1 MSIQIQQVT
10 DKSTMRK
17 FVNFQNQLYK
27 GVPWF
32 VPKLFTDEMAT
43 LDPDRNPAF
52 QFCEAACYLA
62 YKDGKIAGRVA
73 AIVNRRANEKWGHQ
87 EVRYGWFD
95 FIDDPEV
102 SKALIDKV
110 VEFGKQR
117 GMTHIAGPLGFTDFD
132 AEGMLVEGFDQL
144 CTMALL
150 YNYPYYSQH
159 MEAMGFSKE
168 VDWLEYKIFIPK
180 QVPEKVTRV
189 AQLVKERY
197 GVRLRKPTRKEVL
210 KEGIGHKIFDL
221 INETYGEL
229 YNFTILP
236 DNMVDKYIDTYLGL
250 LDLKFVNIV
259 EDSDG
264 NIIGVG
270 ITMPSITRALQK
282 GGGKLFPFGWY
293 HLLKSMFFKYE
304 ESVELLLIGV
314 KAEWRSRGVLAVIFE
329 DLINLYIKNGFKY
342 GESNAELESNVKMQG
357 TWDIYETEQTKRRR
371 VYGKDI

>member
-1 MSIQIQQVT
+1 
-10 DKSTMRK
+10 
-17 FVNFQNQLYK
+17 
-27 GVPWF
+27 
-32 VPKLFTDEMAT
+32 
-43 LDPDRNPAF
+43 
-52 QFCEAACYLA
+52 
-62 YKDGKIAGRVA
+62 
-73 AIVNRRANEKWGHQ
+73 
-87 EVRYGWFD
+87 
-95 FIDDPEV
+95 
-102 SKALIDKV
+102 
-110 VEFGKQR
+110 
-117 GMTHIAGPLGFTDFD
+117 MTHIAGPLGFTDFD

>member
-10 DKSTMRK
+10 DKSMMRK

-210 KEGIGHKIFDL
+210 KEGVGHKIFDL

>member
-10 DKSTMRK
+10 DKSMMRK

>member
-10 DKSTMRK
+10 DKSMMRK

-117 GMTHIAGPLGFTDFD
+117 RMTHIAGPLGFTDFD

-210 KEGIGHKIFDL
+210 KEGIGHRIFDL

>member
-132 AEGMLVEGFDQL
+132 AEGMLVEGFDKL

-221 INETYGEL
+221 INETYVEL